1 MWLWAGRCRGC
12 DAAGVQGDGNAQNF
26 RDRAQGTCLLG
37 EFGELFVG
45 DAGQV
50 GGDDEVDALHRV
62 AVAVS
67 ALVVVPMVSSAVVV
81 MDSTVTPALKAMLAS
96 AWL

>member
-1 MWLWAGRCRGC
+1 
-12 DAAGVQGDGNAQNF
+12 
-26 RDRAQGTCLLG
+26 
-37 EFGELFVG
+37 
-45 DAGQV
+45 
-50 GGDDEVDALHRV
+50 
-62 AVAVS
+62 VAVS